1 MVNSRI
7 LYFVFS
13 SALILSVICNEIENS
28 DDEEKIEKILRVQL
42 EENEKKI
49 VTMSDGEMFV
59 NFEFTGIGAIGDCK
73 VVRRRRMALGMLKY
87 DVRIGLSEPEG
98 WGMGGALCVELGFYV
113 DISQESRCNSKIKV

>member
-42 EENEKKI
+42 EENGKKI

-59 NFEFTGIGAIGDCK
+59 NFEFTKTGAIGDCK

-87 DVRIGLSEPEG
+87 DVRPSELEG
-98 WGMGGALCVELGFYV
+98 
-113 DISQESRCNSKIKV
+113 